1 MVSMLVR
8 FFLTILMIL
17 FPINQPKRIYFICTV
32 LQILAFGI
40 FVFAHYVPS
49 WSHLLFMVGMIILGI
64 GRSIHALPYFI
75 TYYNINGAEHPTL
88 ISMWMNLNLA
98 GNAWG
103 TLLSLLFVY
112 GFGWSWMGNLIAYA
126 LIYLLIGIVFHIVMD
141 EVYVGDEQ
149 RNSPSE
155 SFAKIKQHYSR
166 QTSNWL
172 LLV

>member
-1 MVSMLVR
+1 MQGLRICSELSPPFLLRFSTLNLGLIEMVSMLVR

-49 WSHLLFMVGMIILGI
+49 WSHLLFMVGMIILGV

-98 GNAWG
+98 GNAWAPYSAYYSFMDSDG
-103 TLLSLLFVY
+103 V
-112 GFGWSWMGNLIAYA
+112 GW
-126 LIYLLIGIVFHIVMD
+126 
-141 EVYVGDEQ
+141 E
-149 RNSPSE
+149 
-155 SFAKIKQHYSR
+155 
-166 QTSNWL
+166 T
-172 LLV
+172 